1 MRRDRYHFTMQG
13 YYLSTQR
20 LDGTVYKLCR
30 LNQVFG
36 SLMMDNYLC
45 LRHMLEENPGTT
57 TMVPGLWLYKN
68 AMNYNKMG
76 YACAIGTFLFI
87 VTMGLT
93 FLNMRFV
100 QSSAEFEG
108 A

>member
-1 MRRDRYHFTMQG
+1 VMTG
-13 YYLSTQR
+13 
-20 LDGTVYKLCR
+20 G
-30 LNQVFG
+30 G
-36 SLMMDNYLC
+36 
-45 LRHMLEENPGTT
+45 PGTT

-93 FLNMRFV
+93 FINLRFV